1 MKVCYIEMRR
11 VKGACERMEETKK
24 TVAVAYRRVSTDAQ
38 GGADRFGLDSQ
49 KKQIEDYADANGID
63 IVKWYD
69 DVGESGAKDNRP
81 ALSQILYGDEVVNPP
96 FEMVIV
102 AKADRMA
109 RDIYLYYAY
118 KHQLNQKNVQLVSVA
133 EDFGSMGAFAPV
145 LEAFIVAMAQ
155 VERETI
161 RTRTLGA
168 RRIKSSTGQHAA
180 GRAIYGY
187 DIKEKR
193 RVINE
198 KEAAVV
204 KEIFWQLSMGSKF
217 IEVATWLN
225 EKGYTT
231 KMGGNWERTNISNM
245 VEKAPVYRG
254 MTKNML
260 TGEWIPGDHEPILTE
275 EELAAAEEGMA
286 QNPYLNER
294 GKRGKKPR
302 PKK

>member
-1 MKVCYIEMRR
+1 MTN
-11 VKGACERMEETKK
+11 ERGQ

-38 GGADRFGLDSQ
+38 GGADRFGLESQ
-49 KKQIEDYADANGID
+49 RKQIEDYAAANNID

-118 KHQLNQKNVQLVSVA
+118 KHQLNQKGVKLVSVA

-161 RTRTLGA
+161 RNRTFGA
-168 RRIKSSTGQHAA
+168 RRIKSSTGKHAA
-180 GRAIYGY
+180 GRAIFGY
-187 DIKEKR
+187 DIKDKR

-217 IEVATWLN
+217 IEIAAWLN
-225 EKGYTT
+225 ENGYTT
-231 KMGGNWERTNISNM
+231 KMGNRWDRTHISNM
-245 VEKAPVYRG
+245 VEKAPLYRG

-260 TGEWIPGDHEPILTE
+260 TDEWIPGDHEPILTE
-275 EELAAAEEGMA
+275 EELAAAQRGMA
-286 QNPYLNER
+286 QNPYLNAP
-294 GKRGKKPR
+294 GKRGPRSKK
-302 PKK
+302 K